1 MKKPLLNI
9 GDKISYIARTN
20 PKMDGSDRI
29 PIETEITG
37 NDNGLY
43 KTSSMIAFKYR
54 LLEAVLVSING
65 VKVKDLF
72 YVIYKEIQDGTS
84 DSFYAKKHLSNGR
97 KYFINSIKIVNNDYI
112 EIHIP
117 SYGIF
122 NADYFDLYFNNNPVE
137 FIDHIKMSI
146 I

>member
-29 PIETEITG
+29 PIETEITS
-37 NDNGLY
+37 NDKGLY

-72 YVIYKEIQDGTS
+72 YVIYKETQDGTS

-97 KYFINSIKIVNNDYI
+97 KYFIDSIKIVNNDYI